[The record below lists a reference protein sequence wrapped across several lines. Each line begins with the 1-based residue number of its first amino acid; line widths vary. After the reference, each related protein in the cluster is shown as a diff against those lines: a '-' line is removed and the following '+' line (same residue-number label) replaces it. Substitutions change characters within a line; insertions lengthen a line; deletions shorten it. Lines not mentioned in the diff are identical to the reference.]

1 MNRDAEIAANAEMQP
16 IKHIAEK
23 VGLTESEI
31 FQYGNYMAKVDV
43 DSAMER
49 LKNKTDGNLVLVTAI
64 NPTPAGEGKTTVSIG
79 LADGL
84 TRLGAKTSLALREP
98 SLGPVFG
105 IKGGAAG
112 GGYSQILPMEEIN
125 LHFTGDLHAI
135 SAANNL
141 LAALIDAH
149 IFHGNKAKID
159 PDNITFKRC
168 LDMNDRA
175 LREIIVGIGEKNG
188 IEHKAGF
195 VITAASE
202 IMAVLCMA
210 EDRADLKRRIGNI
223 IVGYTKEGEP
233 VRAADIGAAGSV
245 ASLLKDAYKPNLVQ
259 TIEHTPAFVHGGP
272 FANIAHGTNSILA
285 TKLALR
291 LSDYVITEAGF
302 GADLG
307 AEKYLDIVC
316 PEAGFSPKC
325 VVVVVTIK
333 ALKYHGE
340 SENNKININKE
351 NIEALKRG
359 LVNLEKHLESM
370 TEVFGKN
377 VVVAIN
383 AFETDTKAELEE
395 VRMACAKYGAKAVL
409 SRGWGQGGA
418 GTQELAREVL
428 ALCLEPESEMK
439 MAYNPD
445 DSIEEK
451 IIKIAK
457 RIYGADDV
465 EFTEQAKAD
474 AEAMRRAGL
483 GDAPVCMAK
492 TPASLSDDANLR
504 GRPENFKVTI
514 RKLTPSAGAG
524 FVVAH
529 TGNILTLPGL
539 SSVPAALNIDIDND
553 GNISGLF

>member
-98 SLGPVFG
+98 ALGPVFG

-359 LVNLEKHLESM
+359 LVNLEKHLENM

>member
-359 LVNLEKHLESM
+359 LVNLEKHLENM

-514 RKLTPSAGAG
+514 RKLMPSAGAG

>member
-359 LVNLEKHLESM
+359 LVNLEKHLENM

>member
-23 VGLTESEI
+23 IGLTESEI

-49 LKNKTDGNLVLVTAI
+49 LKNKQDGNLVLVTAI

-175 LREIIVGIGEKNG
+175 LREIVVGIGEKNG

-359 LVNLEKHLESM
+359 LVNLEKHLENM
-370 TEVFGKN
+370 TEVFGKK

-445 DSIEEK
+445 
-451 IIKIAK
+451 
-457 RIYGADDV
+457 
-465 EFTEQAKAD
+465 
-474 AEAMRRAGL
+474 
-483 GDAPVCMAK
+483 
-492 TPASLSDDANLR
+492 
-504 GRPENFKVTI
+504 
-514 RKLTPSAGAG
+514 
-524 FVVAH
+524 
-529 TGNILTLPGL
+529 
-539 SSVPAALNIDIDND
+539 
-553 GNISGLF
+553 

>member
-16 IKHIAEK
+16 IKRIAEK

-359 LVNLEKHLESM
+359 LVNLEKHLENM

>member
-245 ASLLKDAYKPNLVQ
+245 ASLLKDAYKP
-259 TIEHTPAFVHGGP
+259 TPAFVHGGP

-351 NIEALKRG
+351 NIEVLKRG
-359 LVNLEKHLESM
+359 LVNLEKHLENM
-370 TEVFGKN
+370 TEVFGKK

-451 IIKIAK
+451 IVKIAK

-474 AEAMRRAGL
+474 AEAMKRAGL

-492 TPASLSDDANLR
+492 TPASLSDDAKLR
-504 GRPENFKVTI
+504 GRPKNFKVTI

>member
-359 LVNLEKHLESM
+359 LVNLEKHLENM

-539 SSVPAALNIDIDND
+539 STVPAALNIDIDND

>member
-23 VGLTESEI
+23 IGLTESEI

-316 PEAGFSPKC
+316 PGAGFSPKC

-359 LVNLEKHLESM
+359 LVNLEKHLENM
-370 TEVFGKN
+370 TEVFGKK

-451 IIKIAK
+451 IVKIAK

-465 EFTEQAKAD
+465 EFTEQAKSD

-492 TPASLSDDANLR
+492 TPASLSDDAKLR
-504 GRPENFKVTI
+504 GRPKNFKVTI

-539 SSVPAALNIDIDND
+539 SSVPAALNIDIDNG

>member
-23 VGLTESEI
+23 IGLTESEI

-49 LKNKTDGNLVLVTAI
+49 LKNKQDGNLVLVTAI

-175 LREIIVGIGEKNG
+175 LREIVVGIGEKNG

-359 LVNLEKHLESM
+359 LVNLEKHLENM
-370 TEVFGKN
+370 TEVFGKK

-451 IIKIAK
+451 IVKIAK

-474 AEAMRRAGL
+474 AEAMKRAGL

-492 TPASLSDDANLR
+492 TPASLSDDAKLR
-504 GRPENFKVTI
+504 GRPKNFKVTI

>member
-359 LVNLEKHLESM
+359 LVNLEKHLENM

-539 SSVPAALNIDIDND
+539 SSVPAALNLDIDND

>member
-1 MNRDAEIAANAEMQP
+1 MKTDIQIAQEATMLPIKDVAANYGITEDDLELYGKYKAKFSDEFMNSLD
-16 IKHIAEK
+16 EK
-23 VGLTESEI
+23 P
-31 FQYGNYMAKVDV
+31 
-43 DSAMER
+43 
-49 LKNKTDGNLVLVTAI
+49 DGKLVLMTAI
-64 NPTPAGEGKTTVSIG
+64 NPTPAGEGKTTTSIG
-79 LADGL
+79 LAQAL
-84 TRLGAKTSLALREP
+84 EKLGKKSVLALREP
-98 SLGPVFG
+98 SLGPCFG

-359 LVNLEKHLESM
+359 LVNLEKHLENM

>member
-23 VGLTESEI
+23 IGLTESEI

-351 NIEALKRG
+351 NIEVLKRG
-359 LVNLEKHLESM
+359 LVNLEKHLENM
-370 TEVFGKN
+370 TEVFGKK

-451 IIKIAK
+451 IVKIAK

-474 AEAMRRAGL
+474 AEAMKRAGL

-492 TPASLSDDANLR
+492 TPASLSDDAKLR
-504 GRPENFKVTI
+504 GRPKNFKVTI

>member
-23 VGLTESEI
+23 IGLTESEI

-175 LREIIVGIGEKNG
+175 LREIIVGLGEKNG
-188 IEHKAGF
+188 LEHKAGF

-351 NIEALKRG
+351 NIEVLKRG
-359 LVNLEKHLESM
+359 LVNLEKHLENM
-370 TEVFGKN
+370 TEVFGKK

-451 IIKIAK
+451 IVKIAK

-474 AEAMRRAGL
+474 AEAMKRAGL

-492 TPASLSDDANLR
+492 TPASLSDDAKLR
-504 GRPENFKVTI
+504 GRPKNFKVTI

>member
-351 NIEALKRG
+351 NI
-359 LVNLEKHLESM
+359 
-370 TEVFGKN
+370 
-377 VVVAIN
+377 
-383 AFETDTKAELEE
+383 
-395 VRMACAKYGAKAVL
+395 
-409 SRGWGQGGA
+409 
-418 GTQELAREVL
+418 
-428 ALCLEPESEMK
+428 
-439 MAYNPD
+439 
-445 DSIEEK
+445 
-451 IIKIAK
+451 
-457 RIYGADDV
+457 
-465 EFTEQAKAD
+465 
-474 AEAMRRAGL
+474 
-483 GDAPVCMAK
+483 
-492 TPASLSDDANLR
+492 
-504 GRPENFKVTI
+504 
-514 RKLTPSAGAG
+514 
-524 FVVAH
+524 
-529 TGNILTLPGL
+529 
-539 SSVPAALNIDIDND
+539 
-553 GNISGLF
+553 

>member
-291 LSDYVITEAGF
+291 LSDYVIPEAGF

-359 LVNLEKHLESM
+359 LVNLEKHLENM

>member
-1 MNRDAEIAANAEMQP
+1 M
-16 IKHIAEK
+16 
-23 VGLTESEI
+23 
-31 FQYGNYMAKVDV
+31 Y
-43 DSAMER
+43 
-49 LKNKTDGNLVLVTAI
+49 
-64 NPTPAGEGKTTVSIG
+64 
-79 LADGL
+79 
-84 TRLGAKTSLALREP
+84 
-98 SLGPVFG
+98 
-105 IKGGAAG
+105 
-112 GGYSQILPMEEIN
+112 
-125 LHFTGDLHAI
+125 
-135 SAANNL
+135 
-141 LAALIDAH
+141 
-149 IFHGNKAKID
+149 
-159 PDNITFKRC
+159 KR
-168 LDMNDRA
+168 
-175 LREIIVGIGEKNG
+175 
-188 IEHKAGF
+188 
-195 VITAASE
+195 
-202 IMAVLCMA
+202 
-210 EDRADLKRRIGNI
+210 
-223 IVGYTKEGEP
+223 
-233 VRAADIGAAGSV
+233 
-245 ASLLKDAYKPNLVQ
+245 Q
-259 TIEHTPAFVHGGP
+259 
-272 FANIAHGTNSILA
+272 
-285 TKLALR
+285 
-291 LSDYVITEAGF
+291 
-302 GADLG
+302 
-307 AEKYLDIVC
+307 
-316 PEAGFSPKC
+316 
-325 VVVVVTIK
+325 VVVTIK

-359 LVNLEKHLESM
+359 LVNLEKHLENM
-370 TEVFGKN
+370 TEVFGKK

-451 IIKIAK
+451 IVKIAK

-474 AEAMRRAGL
+474 AEAMKRAGL

-492 TPASLSDDANLR
+492 TPASLSDDAKLR
-504 GRPENFKVTI
+504 GRPKNFKVTI

>member
-1 MNRDAEIAANAEMQP
+1 MNRDAGIAANAEMQP

-359 LVNLEKHLESM
+359 LVNLEKHLENM

>member
-210 EDRADLKRRIGNI
+210 EDRADLKRRIGSI

-359 LVNLEKHLESM
+359 LVNLEKHLENM

>member
-340 SENNKININKE
+340 NNKININKE

-359 LVNLEKHLESM
+359 LVNLEKHLENM

>member
-16 IKHIAEK
+16 IAEK

-359 LVNLEKHLESM
+359 LVNLEKHLENM

>member
-245 ASLLKDAYKPNLVQ
+245 ASLFKDAYKPNLVQ

-359 LVNLEKHLESM
+359 LVNLEKHLENM

>member
-1 MNRDAEIAANAEMQP
+1 MNRDAEIAASAKMQP

-23 VGLTESEI
+23 IGLNESEI
-31 FQYGNYMAKVDV
+31 FQYGNYMAKIDV

-49 LKNKTDGNLVLVTAI
+49 LKNKADGNLVLVTAI

-84 TRLGAKTSLALREP
+84 TRLGANASLALREP

-149 IFHGNKAKID
+149 IFHGNKANID

-168 LDMNDRA
+168 LDTNDRA

-188 IEHKAGF
+188 VEHKAGF

-202 IMAVLCMA
+202 IMAVLCLA
-210 EDRADLKRRIGNI
+210 TDRADLKRRIGNI
-223 IVGYTKEGEP
+223 IVGYTKEGDP
-233 VRAADIGAAGSV
+233 VRASDIGAAGSV

-272 FANIAHGTNSILA
+272 FANIAHGTNTILA

-316 PEAGFSPKC
+316 PEAGFNPKC

-333 ALKYHGE
+333 ALKYHGG
-340 SENNKININKE
+340 SENNQININKE
-351 NIEALKRG
+351 NLDALRKG
-359 LVNLEKHLESM
+359 LVNLEKHLENM
-370 TEVFGKN
+370 TEVFGKK

-383 AFETDTKAELEE
+383 AFETDTQAEIDE
-395 VRMACAKYGAKAVL
+395 VHAACGKYGVKAVL

-428 ALCLEPESEMK
+428 ALCLEPESEAK
-439 MAYNPD
+439 MAYDPE

-451 IIKIAK
+451 IVKIAK
-457 RIYGADDV
+457 RVYGADDA

-474 AEAMRRAGL
+474 ADAMRRAGL
-483 GDAPVCMAK
+483 GKAPVCMAK
-492 TPASLSDDANLR
+492 TPASLSDNAKLR
-504 GRPENFKVTI
+504 GRPENFKITI

-539 SSVPAALNIDIDND
+539 SSAPAALNIDIDDD